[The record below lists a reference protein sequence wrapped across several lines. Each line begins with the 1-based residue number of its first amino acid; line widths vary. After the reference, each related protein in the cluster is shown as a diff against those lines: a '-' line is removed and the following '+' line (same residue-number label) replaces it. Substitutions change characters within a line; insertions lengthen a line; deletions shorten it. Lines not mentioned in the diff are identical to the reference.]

1 MIMIMIFLFLSF
13 RNTSNKLPRLLVHK
27 SLTTTMKANSLCL
40 TYPLSD
46 QEKCFD
52 LCDGSDLAGGVVAA
66 VVYILVSGVLS

>member
-1 MIMIMIFLFLSF
+1 
-13 RNTSNKLPRLLVHK
+13 
-27 SLTTTMKANSLCL
+27 MKANSLCL